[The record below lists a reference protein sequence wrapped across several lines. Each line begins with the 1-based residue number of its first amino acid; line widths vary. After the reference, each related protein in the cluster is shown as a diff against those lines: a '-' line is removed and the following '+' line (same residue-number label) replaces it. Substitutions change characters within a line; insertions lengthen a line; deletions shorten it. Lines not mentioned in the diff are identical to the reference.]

1 MTIVYGVCFA
11 FLAVAACLS
20 LLRVE
25 RGPSMFDRIVALD
38 IFVAIVIGTLA
49 VLAAI
54 TGRTD
59 MVPVFVVLALVGFLG
74 SVSIARFAG
83 RESADEARI
92 LTKEEF
98 EAILAEREEQS
109 DDAPPVHDVDGL
121 AIVAVLPIPQAVPR
135 PARQS
140 SSVSSPADTED
151 ALAAGRSTR
160 RQPRDDS
167 DPSEPAASDGGAP

>member
-1 MTIVYGVCFA
+1 MTIVYAISFG
-11 FLAVAACLS
+11 FLAVAAVLA
-20 LLRVE
+20 LIRVE
-25 RGPSMFDRIVALD
+25 RGPSMFDRIVSLD
-38 IFVAIVIGTLA
+38 ILVAVVMGTLS
-49 VLAAI
+49 VLAAS

-98 EAILAEREEQS
+98 EQILAEREQRP

-121 AIVAVLPIPQAVPR
+121 AIVAILPVPDDAPVR
-135 PARQS
+135 PRGATRRRN
-140 SSVSSPADTED
+140 DD
-151 ALAAGRSTR
+151 ALSVGQETR
-160 RQPRDDS
+160 RHPRDDS
-167 DPSEPAASDGGAP
+167 DPTDPAAADGGAP